1 MTMKTMLILLV
12 LILHSPL
19 TALTTPCLPA
29 TTSIGNSTNHI
40 LEIEYVRVNIN
51 GVWWVYVYD
60 NGILV
65 DMYVDEER

>member
-12 LILHSPL
+12 VILLSPL
-19 TALTTPCLPA
+19 TSLTTPCMSE
-29 TTSIGNSTNHI
+29 TTSTGNSVNHI
-40 LEIEYVRVNIN
+40 LEIEYVRVNVN

>member
-1 MTMKTMLILLV
+1 MKRIIVLLIL
-12 LILHSPL
+12 ILASPL
-19 TALTTPCLPA
+19 TALTTPYPPA
-29 TTSIGNSTNHI
+29 TTSTGKTTNHI
-40 LEIEYVRVNIN
+40 LEIEYVRVNVN

>member
-1 MTMKTMLILLV
+1 MKTILIWSV
-12 LILHSPL
+12 LILASPM

-40 LEIEYVRVNIN
+40 LEIEYVRVNVN

-65 DMYVDEER
+65 DVYVDEER

>member
-1 MTMKTMLILLV
+1 MTMKTILILLA
-12 LILHSPL
+12 LILLSPL

-29 TTSIGNSTNHI
+29 TTSIVNSTNHI
-40 LEIEYVRVNIN
+40 LEIEYVRVNVN

-65 DMYVDEER
+65 DMYVDEGR

>member
-12 LILHSPL
+12 VILFSPL